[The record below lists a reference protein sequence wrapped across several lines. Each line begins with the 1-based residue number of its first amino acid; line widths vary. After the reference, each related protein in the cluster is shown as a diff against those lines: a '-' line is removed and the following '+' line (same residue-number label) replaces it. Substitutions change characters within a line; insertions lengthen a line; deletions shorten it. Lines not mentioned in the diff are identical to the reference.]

1 MYKIALINMP
11 FASAEI
17 PSIALTQLQY
27 VVRQELGEEVQCDIF
42 YLNLDFVNYL
52 GLQLFQMISASVE
65 ANTFGLGDWFFSGEA
80 FPDQP
85 DQTDLYLQRHFAE
98 QFAELASVKQLLLN
112 KRRAVGLFLKSLMD
126 RYRLADYQL
135 TGFTSMFSQNI
146 ACFAMAKRLKERR
159 PDMVVLMGGAN
170 CETPM
175 GNVIARQVETVDFV
189 FSGPGLRSFPR
200 FVRHL
205 LAGEREEC
213 HRIPGVLSRQKL
225 ALAEGR
231 LTEVG
236 EELDIEVPLPVNY
249 DGFLA
254 AYDRKL
260 HGQPFTLR
268 IPFETSRG
276 CWWGERS
283 HCTFCGLNGA
293 TMAYRAMQP
302 AAAIELFRDLF
313 ERYGSRVEEF
323 EAVDNILPRR
333 YLTDVLP
340 QLEPPAQ
347 TRIFYEVKADL
358 KEHEMEVLERAHVTR
373 IQPGI
378 EALSTSTLKLMK
390 KGTTAFQNLRFLM
403 YCQRSNV
410 EPYWNLLV
418 GFPNEPESVYE
429 KYARDIPLLT
439 HLHPPSGV
447 FPVRFDRF
455 SPYHKLASEYG
466 LKLLPGDFY
475 GMLYP
480 FPAEELTDLAY
491 FFRNDDF
498 HAAYLVST
506 AKWLRPLRELVGRWQ
521 AMWRSDQKPDL
532 VLREAAGGSSVLDSR
547 SGKLVEHVL
556 SAQGLRV
563 LDVLTTQ
570 HKIPRLVEALADI
583 PGEEVAREVEA
594 LQGLGL
600 LFEEDGTYMS
610 VVKRLRRE
618 ATEEWTLQPGMAET
632 RAASGAAAAS

>member
-11 FASAEI
+11 FASVEI

-27 VVRQELGEEVQCDIF
+27 VVQQELGAEVHCDIF

-52 GLQLFQMISASVE
+52 GVQLFQMISASVE
-65 ANTFGLGDWFFSGEA
+65 ANTFGLGDWFFSADA

-85 DQTDLYLQRHFAE
+85 DQTDTYLQRHFAE
-98 QFAELASVKQLLLN
+98 QFAELASIKQLLLN
-112 KRRAVGLFLKSLMD
+112 KRRAVGLFLKSLID
-126 RYRLADYQL
+126 RYRLADYQMV
-135 TGFTSMFSQNI
+135 GFTSMFCQNI
-146 ACFAMAKRLKERR
+146 ASFAMARRLKQRR

-175 GNVIARQVETVDFV
+175 GNVIVRQIDEVDFV

-200 FVRHL
+200 LVRHL
-205 LAGEREEC
+205 LAGERDEC

-225 ALAEGR
+225 ALHPGR
-231 LTEVG
+231 LIEIG

-254 AYDRKL
+254 TYDRKL
-260 HGQPFTLR
+260 HGHPFHLR
-268 IPFETSRG
+268 LPFETSRG

-293 TMAYRAMQP
+293 TMAYRAMRP
-302 AAAIELFRDLF
+302 ATAIELFRDLF
-313 ERYGSRVEEF
+313 ERYGSRVEEY
-323 EAVDNILPRR
+323 EAVDNILPRE
-333 YLTDVLP
+333 YLTKVLP
-340 QLEPPAQ
+340 FLDPPAR

-358 KEHEMEVLERAHVTR
+358 KEHEMEALERAHVTR

-378 EALSTSTLKLMK
+378 EALSTTTLKLMK
-390 KGTTAFQNLRFLM
+390 KGTTSFQNLRFLL

-410 EPYWNLLV
+410 EPFWNLLV

-455 SPYHKLASEYG
+455 SPYHKLANEYG

-475 GMLYP
+475 AMLYP
-480 FPAEELTDLAY
+480 FPAEELADLAY

-498 HAAYLVST
+498 HAPYLVST
-506 AKWLRPLRELVGRWQ
+506 AKWLGPLRELVGRWQ
-521 AMWRSDQKPDL
+521 AMWRSGERPDL
-532 VLREAAGGSSVLDSR
+532 VLREAAGGATVLDSR
-547 SGKLVEHVL
+547 SGKPIEHPL
-556 SAQGLRV
+556 SPPALRV
-563 LDVLTTQ
+563 LLGLTTQ
-570 HKIPRLVEALADI
+570 HKVPRLAEALGDLSE
-583 PGEEVAREVEA
+583 EEVAREVEA
-594 LQGLGL
+594 LRGLGL
-600 LFEEDGTYMS
+600 LFEEDGAYMS
-610 VVKRLRRE
+610 VVKRQRRE
-618 ATEEWTLQPGMAET
+618 ATNEWQLGPGLAEP
-632 RAASGAAAAS
+632 RAASGAAAAV